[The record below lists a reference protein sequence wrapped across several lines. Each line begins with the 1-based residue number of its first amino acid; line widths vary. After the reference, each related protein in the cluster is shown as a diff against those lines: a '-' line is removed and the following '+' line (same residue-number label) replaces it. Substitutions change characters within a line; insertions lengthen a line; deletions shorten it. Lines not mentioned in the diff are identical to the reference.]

1 MRPIQRELLNALLI
15 TAGVFSA
22 GMGLK
27 GFLFSSHFIDGGVTG
42 ISMLLS
48 KTTPVPLAL
57 WLPVVNVP
65 FVVLGWRQLGGAF
78 ALRSILAIV
87 GLAVVIATVHFPDV
101 THDALLTAVFG
112 GVFIGAGIGLSVRG
126 GAVLDGTEIAALLI
140 GKRSPVLKVGDVI
153 LGFNVVLF
161 LVAMTV
167 LGVEPALYSIL
178 TYVSAARTLEF
189 ILHGIEEFTAITI
202 MSAAPQPIKDAIIAE
217 MGRTVTVYKAHGGR
231 SGDDRE
237 ILYCV
242 VTRLEI
248 GRVMRIIDLF
258 DKSAFIVQHPLADV
272 RGGVVHR
279 HALP

>member
-1 MRPIQRELLNALLI
+1 MSPIRRDAVNALLI
-15 TAGVFSA
+15 ITGIMSA

-48 KTTPVPLAL
+48 KVTPLSL
-57 WLPVVNVP
+57 SFWLPVVNLP
-65 FVVLGWRQLGGAF
+65 FIAVGYRHLGRAF
-78 ALRSILAIV
+78 AVRSALAIF
-87 GLAVVIATVHFPDV
+87 GLAVVIYTMQFPDV
-101 THDALLTAVFG
+101 TSDSLLTAVFG
-112 GVFIGAGIGLSVRG
+112 GVFLGGGIGLAVRG

-140 GKRSPVLKVGDVI
+140 GKRSAVLKVGDVI
-153 LGFNVVLF
+153 LAFNVVLF

-167 LGVEPALYSIL
+167 LGVEEALYSIL
-178 TYVSAARTLEF
+178 TYVSAARTLDF
-189 ILHGIEEFTAITI
+189 ILHGIEEFTAITV
-202 MSAAPQPIKDAIIAE
+202 MSSSPQPIREAILDE
-217 MGRTVTVYKAHGGR
+217 MGRGVTVYRARGGR
-231 SGDDRE
+231 TGDERE

-248 GRVMRIIDLF
+248 GRVLRIVESF
-258 DKSAFIVQHPLADV
+258 DKSAFVVQHPLADV

>member
-1 MRPIQRELLNALLI
+1 MPPIRRELINALLI
-15 TAGVFSA
+15 ITGIMSA

-48 KTTPVPLAL
+48 KVTPVSLSI
-57 WLPVVNVP
+57 WLPVVNLP
-65 FVVLGWRQLGGAF
+65 FVIVGYRHLGRAF
-78 ALRSILAIV
+78 AVRSALAIF
-87 GLAVVIATVHFPDV
+87 GLAVVIATMHFPDV
-101 THDALLTAVFG
+101 TSDSLLTAVFG
-112 GVFIGAGIGLSVRG
+112 GVFLGGGIGLAVRG

-140 GKRSPVLKVGDVI
+140 GKRSAVLKVGDVI
-153 LGFNVVLF
+153 LAFNVVLF

-167 LGVEPALYSIL
+167 LGVEEALYSIL
-178 TYVSAARTLEF
+178 TYVSAARTLDF
-189 ILHGIEEFTAITI
+189 ILHGIEEFTAITV
-202 MSAAPQPIKDAIIAE
+202 MSSSPQPIREAILDE
-217 MGRTVTVYKAHGGR
+217 MGRGVTVYRARGGR
-231 SGDDRE
+231 SGDERE

-248 GRVMRIIDLF
+248 GRVLRIVESF
-258 DKSAFIVQHPLADV
+258 DPSAFVVQHPLADV